1 MPLILAHL
9 VFFSLDH
16 TLLSVAGFVIKWA
29 STIFISLLN
38 TYYVD
43 DQVLNIYDGHG
54 QVLNLYVLNIY
65 NGHGQT
71 KALLLDI
78 ILMFVQGSLGSDYS
92 HGERMQ
98 DFFTWFHLKTM
109 W

>member
-1 MPLILAHL
+1 MSLILVHL

-16 TLLSVAGFVIKWA
+16 YLLSVADFDIKWA

-43 DQVLNIYDGHG
+43 DQVLNIYDGQV
-54 QVLNLYVLNIY
+54 QVLNMYALNIY
-65 NGHGQT
+65 DGHGQT

-92 HGERMQ
+92 HGEKMQ
-98 DFFTWFHLKTM
+98 GCLLGFT
-109 W
+109 

>member
-1 MPLILAHL
+1 MSLILAHC

-16 TLLSVAGFVIKWA
+16 NLLSIADLAIKWA

-54 QVLNLYVLNIY
+54 QVLKMYVLNIY
-65 NGHGQT
+65 DEHSQT

-92 HGERMQ
+92 HGEKMQ
-98 DFFTWFHLKTM
+98 GFLLGFT
-109 W
+109 